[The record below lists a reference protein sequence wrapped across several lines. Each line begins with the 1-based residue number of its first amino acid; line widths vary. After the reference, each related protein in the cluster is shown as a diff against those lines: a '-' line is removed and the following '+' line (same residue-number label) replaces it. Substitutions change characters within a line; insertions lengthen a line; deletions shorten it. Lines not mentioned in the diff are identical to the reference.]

1 MEETLRLDEL
11 DRRIVAALQLN
22 GRASWK
28 KVAAAVD
35 ARESTVARR
44 GQQLIE
50 SRVVGV
56 TGVLDHLRCGLGI
69 SLLMRTR
76 CRPGRANAVAEDLA
90 RLPVARFVSV
100 VSGSADVVAEIVVR
114 RHQDVAR
121 VLGEDLPRP
130 DDIVETESMVV
141 VRKFLAFEE
150 WDTGL
155 LAPTARTTLRS
166 ESPPVTDHRAWHET
180 EQLSEQEFAIAGVL
194 AADGR
199 ATYSQIAAA
208 VGISESTAARR
219 VESLVSRGCL
229 RLRTLFETPVLGL
242 DVNFMQWLSVEP
254 SELENVGTL
263 LAKEPSTRYVSATTG
278 RFNLCLHGVLPS
290 YGELYDYLTKV
301 VGALPGVH
309 AADMTLQARTLKRAW
324 VRIAEDGR
332 CES

>member
-1 MEETLRLDEL
+1 MGEVLKLDEL

-28 KVAAAVD
+28 KVAAAID
-35 ARESTVARR
+35 AKESTVVRR

-69 SLLMRTR
+69 SLLVRVR
-76 CRPGRANAVAEDLA
+76 CRPGRATTVAEA
-90 RLPVARFVSV
+90 MAALPVTRFVTV
-100 VSGSADVVAEIVVR
+100 VSGSADVAAEIVVR
-114 RHQDVAR
+114 RHQDVAQ
-121 VLGEDLPRP
+121 VLVDGLPRP
-130 DDIVETESMVV
+130 EDIVETESMVV

-155 LAPTARTTLRS
+155 LDAQACAQLRS
-166 ESPPVTDHRAWHET
+166 AAPVTDHRDWHAP
-180 EQLSEQEFAIAGVL
+180 EQLSEQEFAIAGAL

-199 ATYSQIAAA
+199 ATYAQLAAA

-229 RLRTLFETPVLGL
+229 RFRTLFETPVLGL

-254 SELENVGTL
+254 GALENVGSM

-278 RFNLCLHGVLPS
+278 RFNLCLHGVLPG

-301 VGALPGVH
+301 IGALPGVH

-332 CES
+332 REA